1 MERII
6 ITLFVLL
13 STFSSFSEG
22 VREDYAQNKVYK
34 IGISKLLAHPAL
46 DAIEEGIKDY
56 LDSTGYAFEYDVQ
69 NANGE
74 VTAASQIA
82 QVFKDEG
89 TDLNIGIATPTAQA
103 LANVCVDTPLIYSSV
118 TDPTAAGLVGKGM
131 ENIAGV
137 SDMVPVAAHLSL
149 IMQIVPELESLGM
162 VYTSGEANGIVLM
175 EAMNAAAE
183 DEGVDLITASVANSS
198 EVRMAAESI
207 IDRVDA
213 VYVATDNTVISAI
226 TALSDVCMAHRI
238 PLFSADTTSSY
249 GTDVLLAGGFDYYA
263 PQSFLD
269 ENGNRTMIAWMNRWL
284 WMPYGEDHGPTTGEG
299 WRCALSLPRS
309 VRLMNGQLEFS
320 PIAGLCN
327 IFKRRNKLTAEID
340 RSNPLMLT
348 REAAMR
354 ISVEFTEEEIPSAVL
369 NIAITSKSSLLV
381 DLLSRKAI
389 LITGGKSKGVIVAE
403 LANTQKHRLE
413 IILDKTAYEI
423 FIDDGYDVISVEIY
437 EDYNDIELSVPYKK
451 AVVNVTTE
459 Y

>member
-1 MERII
+1 MKRII

-82 QVFKDEG
+82 HVFKDEG

-175 EAMNAAAE
+175 EAMKAAAE

-207 IDRVDA
+207 IDRVDS

-249 GTDVLLAGGFDYYA
+249 GTNVLLAGGFDYYA
-263 PQSFLD
+263 SGL
-269 ENGNRTMIAWMNRWL
+269 M
-284 WMPYGEDHGPTTGEG
+284 TGEIVERYLDG
-299 WRCALSLPRS
+299 E
-309 VRLMNGQLEFS
+309 NLED
-320 PIAGLCN
+320 I
-327 IFKRRNKLTAEID
+327 
-340 RSNPLMLT
+340 
-348 REAAMR
+348 
-354 ISVEFTEEEIPSAVL
+354 
-369 NIAITSKSSLLV
+369 
-381 DLLSRKAI
+381 
-389 LITGGKSKGVIVAE
+389 GVVYLDQE
-403 LANTQKHRLE
+403 SLE
-413 IILDKTAYEI
+413 IYLNM
-423 FIDDGYDVISVEIY
+423 DVASALGLTIPETIADSAAIVVSGGRVE
-437 EDYNDIELSVPYKK
+437 EV
-451 AVVNVTTE
+451 
-459 Y
+459 

>member
-1 MERII
+1 MKRII

-56 LDSTGYAFEYDVQ
+56 LDSTDYAFEYDVQ

-175 EAMNAAAE
+175 EAMKAAAE

-263 PQSFLD
+263 SGL
-269 ENGNRTMIAWMNRWL
+269 L
-284 WMPYGEDHGPTTGEG
+284 TGEIVERYLDG
-299 WRCALSLPRS
+299 E
-309 VRLMNGQLEFS
+309 NLED
-320 PIAGLCN
+320 I
-327 IFKRRNKLTAEID
+327 
-340 RSNPLMLT
+340 
-348 REAAMR
+348 
-354 ISVEFTEEEIPSAVL
+354 
-369 NIAITSKSSLLV
+369 
-381 DLLSRKAI
+381 
-389 LITGGKSKGVIVAE
+389 GVVYLDQE
-403 LANTQKHRLE
+403 SLE
-413 IILDKTAYEI
+413 IYLNM
-423 FIDDGYDVISVEIY
+423 DVASALGLTIPETIADSAAIVVSGGRVE
-437 EDYNDIELSVPYKK
+437 EV
-451 AVVNVTTE
+451 
-459 Y
+459 

>member
-1 MERII
+1 MKRII

-137 SDMVPVAAHLSL
+137 SDMVPVEAHLSL

-175 EAMNAAAE
+175 EAMKAAAE

-249 GTDVLLAGGFDYYA
+249 GTNVLLAGGFDYYA
-263 PQSFLD
+263 SGL
-269 ENGNRTMIAWMNRWL
+269 L
-284 WMPYGEDHGPTTGEG
+284 TGEIVERYLDG
-299 WRCALSLPRS
+299 E
-309 VRLMNGQLEFS
+309 NLED
-320 PIAGLCN
+320 I
-327 IFKRRNKLTAEID
+327 
-340 RSNPLMLT
+340 
-348 REAAMR
+348 
-354 ISVEFTEEEIPSAVL
+354 
-369 NIAITSKSSLLV
+369 
-381 DLLSRKAI
+381 
-389 LITGGKSKGVIVAE
+389 GVVYLDQE
-403 LANTQKHRLE
+403 SLE
-413 IILDKTAYEI
+413 IYLNM
-423 FIDDGYDVISVEIY
+423 DVASALGLTIPETIADSAAIVVSGGRVE
-437 EDYNDIELSVPYKK
+437 EV
-451 AVVNVTTE
+451 
-459 Y
+459 

>member
-1 MERII
+1 MKRII
-6 ITLFVLL
+6 IALFVLL
-13 STFSSFSEG
+13 SMFSSFSEG

-175 EAMNAAAE
+175 EAMKAAAE
-183 DEGVDLITASVANSS
+183 AEGVNLITASVANSS

-263 PQSFLD
+263 SGL
-269 ENGNRTMIAWMNRWL
+269 L
-284 WMPYGEDHGPTTGEG
+284 TGEIVE
-299 WRCALSLPRS
+299 RY
-309 VRLMNGQLEFS
+309 LEGENLED
-320 PIAGLCN
+320 I
-327 IFKRRNKLTAEID
+327 
-340 RSNPLMLT
+340 
-348 REAAMR
+348 
-354 ISVEFTEEEIPSAVL
+354 
-369 NIAITSKSSLLV
+369 
-381 DLLSRKAI
+381 
-389 LITGGKSKGVIVAE
+389 GVVYLDQE
-403 LANTQKHRLE
+403 SLE
-413 IILDKTAYEI
+413 IYLNM
-423 FIDDGYDVISVEIY
+423 DVASALGLTIPESIA
-437 EDYNDIELSVPYKK
+437 DSAAI
-451 AVVNVTTE
+451 VVSGGRVKE
-459 Y
+459 V

>member
-1 MERII
+1 MKRII

-22 VREDYAQNKVYK
+22 VREDYAQKKVYK

-56 LDSTGYAFEYDVQ
+56 LDSTDYAFEYDVQ

-118 TDPTAAGLVGKGM
+118 TDPTAAGLVGNGM

-137 SDMVPVAAHLSL
+137 SDMVPVEAHLSL

-175 EAMNAAAE
+175 EAMKAAAE

-249 GTDVLLAGGFDYYA
+249 GTNVLLAGGFDYYA
-263 PQSFLD
+263 SGL
-269 ENGNRTMIAWMNRWL
+269 M
-284 WMPYGEDHGPTTGEG
+284 TGEIVERYLDG
-299 WRCALSLPRS
+299 E
-309 VRLMNGQLEFS
+309 NLED
-320 PIAGLCN
+320 I
-327 IFKRRNKLTAEID
+327 
-340 RSNPLMLT
+340 
-348 REAAMR
+348 
-354 ISVEFTEEEIPSAVL
+354 
-369 NIAITSKSSLLV
+369 
-381 DLLSRKAI
+381 
-389 LITGGKSKGVIVAE
+389 GVVYLDQE
-403 LANTQKHRLE
+403 SLE
-413 IILDKTAYEI
+413 IYLNM
-423 FIDDGYDVISVEIY
+423 DVASALGLTIPETIADSAAIVVSGGRVE
-437 EDYNDIELSVPYKK
+437 EV
-451 AVVNVTTE
+451 
-459 Y
+459 

>member
-1 MERII
+1 MKRII
-6 ITLFVLL
+6 IALFVLL
-13 STFSSFSEG
+13 SMFSSFSEG
-22 VREDYAQNKVYK
+22 VREDYAQKKVYK

-56 LDSTGYAFEYDVQ
+56 LDSTDYAFEYDVQ

-175 EAMNAAAE
+175 EAMKAAAE
-183 DEGVDLITASVANSS
+183 DEGVNLITASVANSS

-263 PQSFLD
+263 SGLLTGEIVERYLD
-269 ENGNRTMIAWMNRWL
+269 
-284 WMPYGEDHGPTTGEG
+284 GED
-299 WRCALSLPRS
+299 
-309 VRLMNGQLEFS
+309 LED
-320 PIAGLCN
+320 I
-327 IFKRRNKLTAEID
+327 
-340 RSNPLMLT
+340 
-348 REAAMR
+348 
-354 ISVEFTEEEIPSAVL
+354 
-369 NIAITSKSSLLV
+369 
-381 DLLSRKAI
+381 
-389 LITGGKSKGVIVAE
+389 GVVYLDQE
-403 LANTQKHRLE
+403 SLE
-413 IILDKTAYEI
+413 IYLNMDVASTLGLAIPESISDSAAI
-423 FIDDGYDVISVEIY
+423 IVSDGRAEEV
-437 EDYNDIELSVPYKK
+437 
-451 AVVNVTTE
+451 
-459 Y
+459 

>member
-1 MERII
+1 MKRII

-13 STFSSFSEG
+13 SMFSSFSEG

-82 QVFKDEG
+82 HVFKDEG

-175 EAMNAAAE
+175 EAMKAAAE

-249 GTDVLLAGGFDYYA
+249 GTNVLLAGGFDYYA
-263 PQSFLD
+263 SGL
-269 ENGNRTMIAWMNRWL
+269 M
-284 WMPYGEDHGPTTGEG
+284 TGEIVERYLDG
-299 WRCALSLPRS
+299 E
-309 VRLMNGQLEFS
+309 NLED
-320 PIAGLCN
+320 I
-327 IFKRRNKLTAEID
+327 
-340 RSNPLMLT
+340 
-348 REAAMR
+348 
-354 ISVEFTEEEIPSAVL
+354 
-369 NIAITSKSSLLV
+369 
-381 DLLSRKAI
+381 
-389 LITGGKSKGVIVAE
+389 GVVYLDQE
-403 LANTQKHRLE
+403 SLE
-413 IILDKTAYEI
+413 IYLNM
-423 FIDDGYDVISVEIY
+423 DVASALGLTIPETIADSAAIVVSGGRVE
-437 EDYNDIELSVPYKK
+437 EV
-451 AVVNVTTE
+451 
-459 Y
+459 

>member
-1 MERII
+1 MRRII

-13 STFSSFSEG
+13 SMFSSFSEG
-22 VREDYAQNKVYK
+22 VREDYAQKKVYK

-175 EAMNAAAE
+175 EAMKAAAE

-263 PQSFLD
+263 SGL
-269 ENGNRTMIAWMNRWL
+269 L
-284 WMPYGEDHGPTTGEG
+284 TGEIVERYLDG
-299 WRCALSLPRS
+299 E
-309 VRLMNGQLEFS
+309 NLED
-320 PIAGLCN
+320 I
-327 IFKRRNKLTAEID
+327 
-340 RSNPLMLT
+340 
-348 REAAMR
+348 
-354 ISVEFTEEEIPSAVL
+354 
-369 NIAITSKSSLLV
+369 
-381 DLLSRKAI
+381 
-389 LITGGKSKGVIVAE
+389 GVVYLDQE
-403 LANTQKHRLE
+403 SLE
-413 IILDKTAYEI
+413 IYLNM
-423 FIDDGYDVISVEIY
+423 DVASALGLTIPETIADSAAIVVSGGRVE
-437 EDYNDIELSVPYKK
+437 EV
-451 AVVNVTTE
+451 
-459 Y
+459 

>member
-1 MERII
+1 MKRII

-22 VREDYAQNKVYK
+22 VREDYAHNKVYK

-56 LDSTGYAFEYDVQ
+56 LDSTDYAFEYDVQ

-118 TDPTAAGLVGKGM
+118 TNPTAAGLVGKGM

-175 EAMNAAAE
+175 EAMKAAAE

-263 PQSFLD
+263 SGL
-269 ENGNRTMIAWMNRWL
+269 L
-284 WMPYGEDHGPTTGEG
+284 TGEIVE
-299 WRCALSLPRS
+299 RY
-309 VRLMNGQLEFS
+309 LEGENLED
-320 PIAGLCN
+320 I
-327 IFKRRNKLTAEID
+327 
-340 RSNPLMLT
+340 
-348 REAAMR
+348 
-354 ISVEFTEEEIPSAVL
+354 
-369 NIAITSKSSLLV
+369 
-381 DLLSRKAI
+381 
-389 LITGGKSKGVIVAE
+389 GVVYLDQE
-403 LANTQKHRLE
+403 SLE
-413 IILDKTAYEI
+413 IYLNM
-423 FIDDGYDVISVEIY
+423 DVASALGLTIPESIADSAAIVVSGGRVE
-437 EDYNDIELSVPYKK
+437 EV
-451 AVVNVTTE
+451 
-459 Y
+459 

>member
-1 MERII
+1 MKRII

-22 VREDYAQNKVYK
+22 VREDYAHNKVYK

-118 TDPTAAGLVGKGM
+118 TNPTAAGLVGKGM

-175 EAMNAAAE
+175 EAMKAAAE
-183 DEGVDLITASVANSS
+183 DEGVRLITASVANSS

-263 PQSFLD
+263 SGL
-269 ENGNRTMIAWMNRWL
+269 L
-284 WMPYGEDHGPTTGEG
+284 TGEIVE
-299 WRCALSLPRS
+299 RY
-309 VRLMNGQLEFS
+309 LEGENLED
-320 PIAGLCN
+320 I
-327 IFKRRNKLTAEID
+327 
-340 RSNPLMLT
+340 
-348 REAAMR
+348 
-354 ISVEFTEEEIPSAVL
+354 
-369 NIAITSKSSLLV
+369 
-381 DLLSRKAI
+381 
-389 LITGGKSKGVIVAE
+389 GVVYLDQE
-403 LANTQKHRLE
+403 SLE
-413 IILDKTAYEI
+413 IYLNM
-423 FIDDGYDVISVEIY
+423 DVASALGLTIPESIADSAAIVVSGGRVE
-437 EDYNDIELSVPYKK
+437 EV
-451 AVVNVTTE
+451 
-459 Y
+459 

>member
-1 MERII
+1 MKRII

-13 STFSSFSEG
+13 SMLSSFSEG
-22 VREDYAQNKVYK
+22 VREDYAQKKVYK

-175 EAMNAAAE
+175 EAMKAAAE

-263 PQSFLD
+263 SGL
-269 ENGNRTMIAWMNRWL
+269 L
-284 WMPYGEDHGPTTGEG
+284 TGEIVERYLDG
-299 WRCALSLPRS
+299 E
-309 VRLMNGQLEFS
+309 NLED
-320 PIAGLCN
+320 I
-327 IFKRRNKLTAEID
+327 
-340 RSNPLMLT
+340 
-348 REAAMR
+348 
-354 ISVEFTEEEIPSAVL
+354 
-369 NIAITSKSSLLV
+369 
-381 DLLSRKAI
+381 
-389 LITGGKSKGVIVAE
+389 GVVYLDQE
-403 LANTQKHRLE
+403 SLE
-413 IILDKTAYEI
+413 IYLNM
-423 FIDDGYDVISVEIY
+423 DVASALGLTIPESIADSAAIVVSGGRVE
-437 EDYNDIELSVPYKK
+437 EV
-451 AVVNVTTE
+451 
-459 Y
+459 

>member
-1 MERII
+1 MKRII

-13 STFSSFSEG
+13 SMFSSFSEG
-22 VREDYAQNKVYK
+22 VREDYAQKKVYK

-175 EAMNAAAE
+175 EAMKAAAE

-263 PQSFLD
+263 SGL
-269 ENGNRTMIAWMNRWL
+269 L
-284 WMPYGEDHGPTTGEG
+284 TGEIVE
-299 WRCALSLPRS
+299 RY
-309 VRLMNGQLEFS
+309 LEGENLED
-320 PIAGLCN
+320 I
-327 IFKRRNKLTAEID
+327 
-340 RSNPLMLT
+340 
-348 REAAMR
+348 
-354 ISVEFTEEEIPSAVL
+354 
-369 NIAITSKSSLLV
+369 
-381 DLLSRKAI
+381 
-389 LITGGKSKGVIVAE
+389 GVVYLDQE
-403 LANTQKHRLE
+403 SLE
-413 IILDKTAYEI
+413 IYLNM
-423 FIDDGYDVISVEIY
+423 DVASALGLTIPETIADSAAI
-437 EDYNDIELSVPYKK
+437 
-451 AVVNVTTE
+451 VVSGGRAEEV
-459 Y
+459 

>member
-1 MERII
+1 MKRII

-22 VREDYAQNKVYK
+22 VREDYAHNKVYK

-56 LDSTGYAFEYDVQ
+56 LDSTDYAFEYDVQ

-118 TDPTAAGLVGKGM
+118 TNPTAAGLVGKGM

-175 EAMNAAAE
+175 EAMKAAAE
-183 DEGVDLITASVANSS
+183 DEGVRLITASVANSS

-263 PQSFLD
+263 SGL
-269 ENGNRTMIAWMNRWL
+269 L
-284 WMPYGEDHGPTTGEG
+284 TGEIVERYLDG
-299 WRCALSLPRS
+299 E
-309 VRLMNGQLEFS
+309 NLED
-320 PIAGLCN
+320 I
-327 IFKRRNKLTAEID
+327 
-340 RSNPLMLT
+340 
-348 REAAMR
+348 
-354 ISVEFTEEEIPSAVL
+354 
-369 NIAITSKSSLLV
+369 
-381 DLLSRKAI
+381 
-389 LITGGKSKGVIVAE
+389 GVVYLDQE
-403 LANTQKHRLE
+403 SLE
-413 IILDKTAYEI
+413 IYLNM
-423 FIDDGYDVISVEIY
+423 DVASALGLTIPETIADSAAIVVSGGRVE
-437 EDYNDIELSVPYKK
+437 EV
-451 AVVNVTTE
+451 
-459 Y
+459 

>member
-1 MERII
+1 MRRII

-13 STFSSFSEG
+13 SMFSSFSEG
-22 VREDYAQNKVYK
+22 VREDYAQKKVYK

-175 EAMNAAAE
+175 EAMKAAAE

-263 PQSFLD
+263 SGL
-269 ENGNRTMIAWMNRWL
+269 L
-284 WMPYGEDHGPTTGEG
+284 TGEIVERYLDG
-299 WRCALSLPRS
+299 E
-309 VRLMNGQLEFS
+309 NLED
-320 PIAGLCN
+320 I
-327 IFKRRNKLTAEID
+327 
-340 RSNPLMLT
+340 
-348 REAAMR
+348 
-354 ISVEFTEEEIPSAVL
+354 
-369 NIAITSKSSLLV
+369 
-381 DLLSRKAI
+381 
-389 LITGGKSKGVIVAE
+389 GVVYLDQE
-403 LANTQKHRLE
+403 SLE
-413 IILDKTAYEI
+413 IYLNM
-423 FIDDGYDVISVEIY
+423 DVASALGLTIPETIADSAAI
-437 EDYNDIELSVPYKK
+437 
-451 AVVNVTTE
+451 VVSGGRAEEV
-459 Y
+459 

>member
-1 MERII
+1 MKRII
-6 ITLFVLL
+6 ITLFILL
-13 STFSSFSEG
+13 SMFSSFSEG
-22 VREDYAQNKVYK
+22 VREDYAQKKVYK

-137 SDMVPVAAHLSL
+137 SDMVPVEAHLSL

-175 EAMNAAAE
+175 EAMKAAAE

-249 GTDVLLAGGFDYYA
+249 GTNVLLAGGFDYYA
-263 PQSFLD
+263 SGL
-269 ENGNRTMIAWMNRWL
+269 M
-284 WMPYGEDHGPTTGEG
+284 TGEIVERYLDG
-299 WRCALSLPRS
+299 E
-309 VRLMNGQLEFS
+309 NLED
-320 PIAGLCN
+320 I
-327 IFKRRNKLTAEID
+327 
-340 RSNPLMLT
+340 
-348 REAAMR
+348 
-354 ISVEFTEEEIPSAVL
+354 
-369 NIAITSKSSLLV
+369 
-381 DLLSRKAI
+381 
-389 LITGGKSKGVIVAE
+389 GVVYLDQE
-403 LANTQKHRLE
+403 SLE
-413 IILDKTAYEI
+413 IYLNM
-423 FIDDGYDVISVEIY
+423 DVASALGLTIPETIADSAAIVVSGGRVE
-437 EDYNDIELSVPYKK
+437 EV
-451 AVVNVTTE
+451 
-459 Y
+459 

>member
-1 MERII
+1 MKRII
-6 ITLFVLL
+6 ITLFILL
-13 STFSSFSEG
+13 SMFSSFSEG
-22 VREDYAQNKVYK
+22 VREDYAQKKVYK

-175 EAMNAAAE
+175 EAMKAAAE

-263 PQSFLD
+263 SGL
-269 ENGNRTMIAWMNRWL
+269 L
-284 WMPYGEDHGPTTGEG
+284 TGEIVERYLDG
-299 WRCALSLPRS
+299 E
-309 VRLMNGQLEFS
+309 NLED
-320 PIAGLCN
+320 I
-327 IFKRRNKLTAEID
+327 
-340 RSNPLMLT
+340 
-348 REAAMR
+348 
-354 ISVEFTEEEIPSAVL
+354 
-369 NIAITSKSSLLV
+369 
-381 DLLSRKAI
+381 
-389 LITGGKSKGVIVAE
+389 GVVYLDQE
-403 LANTQKHRLE
+403 SLE
-413 IILDKTAYEI
+413 IYLNM
-423 FIDDGYDVISVEIY
+423 DVASALGLTIPETIADSAAIVVSGGRVE
-437 EDYNDIELSVPYKK
+437 EV
-451 AVVNVTTE
+451 
-459 Y
+459 

>member
-1 MERII
+1 MKRII

-13 STFSSFSEG
+13 STFSSFLEG
-22 VREDYAQNKVYK
+22 VREDYAHNKVYK

-56 LDSTGYAFEYDVQ
+56 LDSTDYAFEYDVQ

-175 EAMNAAAE
+175 EAMKAAAE
-183 DEGVDLITASVANSS
+183 DEGVNLITASVANSS

-263 PQSFLD
+263 SGL
-269 ENGNRTMIAWMNRWL
+269 L
-284 WMPYGEDHGPTTGEG
+284 TGEIVE
-299 WRCALSLPRS
+299 RY
-309 VRLMNGQLEFS
+309 LEGENLED
-320 PIAGLCN
+320 I
-327 IFKRRNKLTAEID
+327 
-340 RSNPLMLT
+340 
-348 REAAMR
+348 
-354 ISVEFTEEEIPSAVL
+354 
-369 NIAITSKSSLLV
+369 
-381 DLLSRKAI
+381 
-389 LITGGKSKGVIVAE
+389 GVVYLDQE
-403 LANTQKHRLE
+403 SLE
-413 IILDKTAYEI
+413 IYLNM
-423 FIDDGYDVISVEIY
+423 DVASALGLTIPETIADSAAIVVSGGRVE
-437 EDYNDIELSVPYKK
+437 EV
-451 AVVNVTTE
+451 
-459 Y
+459 

>member
-1 MERII
+1 MQRII

-22 VREDYAQNKVYK
+22 VREDYAHNKVYK

-56 LDSTGYAFEYDVQ
+56 LDSTDYAFEYDVQ

-175 EAMNAAAE
+175 EAMKAAAE
-183 DEGVDLITASVANSS
+183 DEGVRLITASVANSS

-263 PQSFLD
+263 SGL
-269 ENGNRTMIAWMNRWL
+269 L
-284 WMPYGEDHGPTTGEG
+284 TGEIVE
-299 WRCALSLPRS
+299 RY
-309 VRLMNGQLEFS
+309 LEGENLED
-320 PIAGLCN
+320 I
-327 IFKRRNKLTAEID
+327 
-340 RSNPLMLT
+340 
-348 REAAMR
+348 
-354 ISVEFTEEEIPSAVL
+354 
-369 NIAITSKSSLLV
+369 
-381 DLLSRKAI
+381 
-389 LITGGKSKGVIVAE
+389 GVVYLDQE
-403 LANTQKHRLE
+403 SLE
-413 IILDKTAYEI
+413 IYLNM
-423 FIDDGYDVISVEIY
+423 DVASALGLTIPETIADSAAIVVSGGRVE
-437 EDYNDIELSVPYKK
+437 EV
-451 AVVNVTTE
+451 
-459 Y
+459 

>member
-1 MERII
+1 MKRII
-6 ITLFVLL
+6 IALFVLL
-13 STFSSFSEG
+13 SMFSSFSEG
-22 VREDYAQNKVYK
+22 VREDYAQKKVYK

-149 IMQIVPELESLGM
+149 IVQIVPELESLGM

-175 EAMNAAAE
+175 EAMKAAAE
-183 DEGVDLITASVANSS
+183 AEGVNLITASVANSS

-263 PQSFLD
+263 SGL
-269 ENGNRTMIAWMNRWL
+269 L
-284 WMPYGEDHGPTTGEG
+284 TGEIVE
-299 WRCALSLPRS
+299 RY
-309 VRLMNGQLEFS
+309 LEGENLED
-320 PIAGLCN
+320 I
-327 IFKRRNKLTAEID
+327 
-340 RSNPLMLT
+340 
-348 REAAMR
+348 
-354 ISVEFTEEEIPSAVL
+354 
-369 NIAITSKSSLLV
+369 
-381 DLLSRKAI
+381 
-389 LITGGKSKGVIVAE
+389 GVVYLDQE
-403 LANTQKHRLE
+403 SLE
-413 IILDKTAYEI
+413 IYLNM
-423 FIDDGYDVISVEIY
+423 DVASALGLTIPESIADSAAIVVSGGRVE
-437 EDYNDIELSVPYKK
+437 EV
-451 AVVNVTTE
+451 
-459 Y
+459 

>member
-1 MERII
+1 MKRII

-175 EAMNAAAE
+175 EAMKAAAE

-249 GTDVLLAGGFDYYA
+249 GTNVLLAGGFDYYA
-263 PQSFLD
+263 SGL
-269 ENGNRTMIAWMNRWL
+269 M
-284 WMPYGEDHGPTTGEG
+284 TGEIVERYLDG
-299 WRCALSLPRS
+299 E
-309 VRLMNGQLEFS
+309 NLED
-320 PIAGLCN
+320 I
-327 IFKRRNKLTAEID
+327 
-340 RSNPLMLT
+340 
-348 REAAMR
+348 
-354 ISVEFTEEEIPSAVL
+354 
-369 NIAITSKSSLLV
+369 
-381 DLLSRKAI
+381 
-389 LITGGKSKGVIVAE
+389 GVVYLDQE
-403 LANTQKHRLE
+403 SLE
-413 IILDKTAYEI
+413 IYLNM
-423 FIDDGYDVISVEIY
+423 DVASALGLTIPETIADSAAIVVSGGRVE
-437 EDYNDIELSVPYKK
+437 EV
-451 AVVNVTTE
+451 
-459 Y
+459 

>member
-1 MERII
+1 MKRII

-13 STFSSFSEG
+13 SMFSSFSEG
-22 VREDYAQNKVYK
+22 VREDYAQKKVYK

-175 EAMNAAAE
+175 EAMKAAAE

-263 PQSFLD
+263 SGL
-269 ENGNRTMIAWMNRWL
+269 L
-284 WMPYGEDHGPTTGEG
+284 TGEIVERYLDG
-299 WRCALSLPRS
+299 E
-309 VRLMNGQLEFS
+309 NLED
-320 PIAGLCN
+320 I
-327 IFKRRNKLTAEID
+327 
-340 RSNPLMLT
+340 
-348 REAAMR
+348 
-354 ISVEFTEEEIPSAVL
+354 
-369 NIAITSKSSLLV
+369 
-381 DLLSRKAI
+381 
-389 LITGGKSKGVIVAE
+389 GVVYLDQE
-403 LANTQKHRLE
+403 SLE
-413 IILDKTAYEI
+413 IYLNM
-423 FIDDGYDVISVEIY
+423 DVASALGLTIPETIADSAAI
-437 EDYNDIELSVPYKK
+437 
-451 AVVNVTTE
+451 VVSGGRMEEV
-459 Y
+459 

>member
-1 MERII
+1 MKRII

-137 SDMVPVAAHLSL
+137 SDMVPVEAHLSL

-175 EAMNAAAE
+175 EAMKAAAE

-263 PQSFLD
+263 SGL
-269 ENGNRTMIAWMNRWL
+269 L
-284 WMPYGEDHGPTTGEG
+284 TGEIVERYLDG
-299 WRCALSLPRS
+299 E
-309 VRLMNGQLEFS
+309 NLED
-320 PIAGLCN
+320 I
-327 IFKRRNKLTAEID
+327 
-340 RSNPLMLT
+340 
-348 REAAMR
+348 
-354 ISVEFTEEEIPSAVL
+354 
-369 NIAITSKSSLLV
+369 
-381 DLLSRKAI
+381 
-389 LITGGKSKGVIVAE
+389 GVVYLDQE
-403 LANTQKHRLE
+403 SLE
-413 IILDKTAYEI
+413 IYLNM
-423 FIDDGYDVISVEIY
+423 DVASALGLTIPETIADSAAIVVSGGRVE
-437 EDYNDIELSVPYKK
+437 EV
-451 AVVNVTTE
+451 
-459 Y
+459 

>member
-1 MERII
+1 MKRII

-22 VREDYAQNKVYK
+22 VREDHAQKKVYK

-56 LDSTGYAFEYDVQ
+56 LDSIGYAFEYDVQ

-175 EAMNAAAE
+175 EAMKAAAE
-183 DEGVDLITASVANSS
+183 DEGVRLITASVANSS

-249 GTDVLLAGGFDYYA
+249 GTNVLLAGGFDYYA
-263 PQSFLD
+263 SGL
-269 ENGNRTMIAWMNRWL
+269 L
-284 WMPYGEDHGPTTGEG
+284 TGEIVERYLDG
-299 WRCALSLPRS
+299 E
-309 VRLMNGQLEFS
+309 NLED
-320 PIAGLCN
+320 I
-327 IFKRRNKLTAEID
+327 
-340 RSNPLMLT
+340 
-348 REAAMR
+348 
-354 ISVEFTEEEIPSAVL
+354 
-369 NIAITSKSSLLV
+369 
-381 DLLSRKAI
+381 
-389 LITGGKSKGVIVAE
+389 GVVYLDQE
-403 LANTQKHRLE
+403 SLE
-413 IILDKTAYEI
+413 IYLNM
-423 FIDDGYDVISVEIY
+423 DVASALGLTIPETIADSAAIVVSGGRVE
-437 EDYNDIELSVPYKK
+437 EV
-451 AVVNVTTE
+451 
-459 Y
+459 

>member
-1 MERII
+1 MKRII
-6 ITLFVLL
+6 ITLFILL
-13 STFSSFSEG
+13 SMFSSFSEG
-22 VREDYAQNKVYK
+22 VREDYAQKKVYK

-175 EAMNAAAE
+175 EAMKAAAE

-263 PQSFLD
+263 SGL
-269 ENGNRTMIAWMNRWL
+269 M
-284 WMPYGEDHGPTTGEG
+284 TGEIVERYLDG
-299 WRCALSLPRS
+299 E
-309 VRLMNGQLEFS
+309 NLED
-320 PIAGLCN
+320 I
-327 IFKRRNKLTAEID
+327 
-340 RSNPLMLT
+340 
-348 REAAMR
+348 
-354 ISVEFTEEEIPSAVL
+354 
-369 NIAITSKSSLLV
+369 
-381 DLLSRKAI
+381 
-389 LITGGKSKGVIVAE
+389 GVVYLDQE
-403 LANTQKHRLE
+403 SLE
-413 IILDKTAYEI
+413 IYLNM
-423 FIDDGYDVISVEIY
+423 DVASALGLTIPETIADSAAIVVSGGRVE
-437 EDYNDIELSVPYKK
+437 EV
-451 AVVNVTTE
+451 
-459 Y
+459 

>member
-1 MERII
+1 MKRII

-13 STFSSFSEG
+13 SMFSSFSEG
-22 VREDYAQNKVYK
+22 VREDYAQKKVYK

-56 LDSTGYAFEYDVQ
+56 LDSTDYAFEYDVQ

-175 EAMNAAAE
+175 EAMKAAAE

-263 PQSFLD
+263 SGL
-269 ENGNRTMIAWMNRWL
+269 L
-284 WMPYGEDHGPTTGEG
+284 TGEIVERYLDG
-299 WRCALSLPRS
+299 E
-309 VRLMNGQLEFS
+309 NLED
-320 PIAGLCN
+320 I
-327 IFKRRNKLTAEID
+327 
-340 RSNPLMLT
+340 
-348 REAAMR
+348 
-354 ISVEFTEEEIPSAVL
+354 
-369 NIAITSKSSLLV
+369 
-381 DLLSRKAI
+381 
-389 LITGGKSKGVIVAE
+389 GVVYLDQE
-403 LANTQKHRLE
+403 SLE
-413 IILDKTAYEI
+413 IYLNM
-423 FIDDGYDVISVEIY
+423 DVASALGLTIPETIADSAAIVVSGGRVE
-437 EDYNDIELSVPYKK
+437 EV
-451 AVVNVTTE
+451 
-459 Y
+459 

>member
-1 MERII
+1 MKRII
-6 ITLFVLL
+6 VALFVLL

-22 VREDYAQNKVYK
+22 VREDYAHNKVYK

-175 EAMNAAAE
+175 EAMKAAAE

-249 GTDVLLAGGFDYYA
+249 GTDVILAGGFDYYA
-263 PQSFLD
+263 SGL
-269 ENGNRTMIAWMNRWL
+269 L
-284 WMPYGEDHGPTTGEG
+284 TGEIVE
-299 WRCALSLPRS
+299 RY
-309 VRLMNGQLEFS
+309 LEGENLED
-320 PIAGLCN
+320 I
-327 IFKRRNKLTAEID
+327 
-340 RSNPLMLT
+340 
-348 REAAMR
+348 
-354 ISVEFTEEEIPSAVL
+354 
-369 NIAITSKSSLLV
+369 
-381 DLLSRKAI
+381 
-389 LITGGKSKGVIVAE
+389 GVVYLDQE
-403 LANTQKHRLE
+403 SLE
-413 IILDKTAYEI
+413 IYLNM
-423 FIDDGYDVISVEIY
+423 DVASALGLTIPETIADSAAIVVSGGRVE
-437 EDYNDIELSVPYKK
+437 EV
-451 AVVNVTTE
+451 
-459 Y
+459 